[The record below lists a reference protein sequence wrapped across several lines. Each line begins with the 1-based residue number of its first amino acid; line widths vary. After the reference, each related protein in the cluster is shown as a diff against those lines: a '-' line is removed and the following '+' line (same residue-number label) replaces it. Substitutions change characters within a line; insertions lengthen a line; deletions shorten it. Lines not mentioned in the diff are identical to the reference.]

1 VGLISRRLR
10 RVQQYARQ
18 AGRRNHMA
26 IQADDL
32 VKVDLLDRYV
42 HARMRL
48 RAVSPFAD
56 NPNLRTCARCGER
69 VEMRRDTG
77 GWSLCPACGRYA

>member
-1 VGLISRRLR
+1 
-10 RVQQYARQ
+10 
-18 AGRRNHMA
+18 MA
-26 IQADDL
+26 IHADDL

-48 RAVSPFAD
+48 RAVSSFAD
-56 NPNLRTCARCGER
+56 NLNLRTCARCGER

-77 GWSLCPACGRYA
+77 GWSVCPACGRYA

>member
-1 VGLISRRLR
+1 MAVR
-10 RVQQYARQ
+10 
-18 AGRRNHMA
+18 AG
-26 IQADDL
+26 DL

-48 RAVSPFAD
+48 RAVSSFAD
-56 NPNLRTCARCGER
+56 NPNLRTCARCGDL
-69 VEMRRDTG
+69 VEMRRDMD

>member
-1 VGLISRRLR
+1 
-10 RVQQYARQ
+10 
-18 AGRRNHMA
+18 MA
-26 IQADDL
+26 VRADDL

-48 RAVSPFAD
+48 RAVSSFAD
-56 NPNLRTCARCGER
+56 NPNLRTCARCGDL
-69 VEMRRDTG
+69 VEMRRDVD

>member
-1 VGLISRRLR
+1 VGLISRRLQG
-10 RVQQYARQ
+10 VQEDARL

-26 IQADDL
+26 IRADDL

-48 RAVSPFAD
+48 RAVSSFAD

-77 GWSLCPACGRYA
+77 GWSLCPACDRYA

>member
-1 VGLISRRLR
+1 
-10 RVQQYARQ
+10 
-18 AGRRNHMA
+18 MA
-26 IQADDL
+26 IRAGDL

-48 RAVSPFAD
+48 RAVSSFAD
-56 NPNLRTCARCGER
+56 NSNLRTCARCGER

>member
-1 VGLISRRLR
+1 VALISRRLQG
-10 RVQQYARQ
+10 VHEYARQ
-18 AGRRNHMA
+18 AGRRNYMA
-26 IQADDL
+26 IHADDL

-48 RAVSPFAD
+48 RAVSSFAD

-69 VEMRRDTG
+69 VVMGRDMS